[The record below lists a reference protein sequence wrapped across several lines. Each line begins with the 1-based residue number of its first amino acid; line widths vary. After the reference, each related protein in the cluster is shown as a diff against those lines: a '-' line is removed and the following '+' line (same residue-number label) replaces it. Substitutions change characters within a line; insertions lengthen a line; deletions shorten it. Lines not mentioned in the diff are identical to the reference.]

1 MDFSHSDR
9 VEALRA
15 QVQDFLDDYILP
27 ANRDWLAIAGQGRF
41 PIEIVEPLKDE
52 ARERGLCMN

>member
-15 QVQDFLDDYILP
+15 QVQDFLRDYILP
-27 ANRDWLAIAGQGRF
+27 ANRDWLAIA
-41 PIEIVEPLKDE
+41 
-52 ARERGLCMN
+52 ARGGSPSRSWSR